1 MQQERKEISGKAN
14 TIAGFSIPLYLGIL
28 ALVVVCMYM
37 DCLPAG
43 LVGGMIALMVLGEGL
58 NFFRK
63 SYTGCENVPG
73 RLGHLYSG
81 GGGHPGAGADSGADA

>member
-37 DCLPAG
+37 D
-43 LVGGMIALMVLGEGL
+43 
-58 NFFRK
+58 
-63 SYTGCENVPG
+63 S
-73 RLGHLYSG
+73 
-81 GGGHPGAGADSGADA
+81 